1 MPKGFVTPTSDL
13 TTWIRIS
20 DPGSEILGSGSHG
33 SIEKLIK
40 VITLLWTGEAV
51 HGLLG
56 MYILAFLWYLDLAD
70 EAKWPT
76 RTRKVQAFY
85 YFVSWYFIIPFACD
99 IGGKDLQRQT
109 DSLTVYF
116 YVLLFAIY
124 IYSKYDWFDW
134 FNLHIHYHTF
144 SRWHGSS

>member
-1 MPKGFVTPTSDL
+1 MTPTSDL

-51 HGLLG
+51 LGLLG

-70 EAKWPT
+70 ETK
-76 RTRKVQAFY
+76 
-85 YFVSWYFIIPFACD
+85 
-99 IGGKDLQRQT
+99 
-109 DSLTVYF
+109 
-116 YVLLFAIY
+116 
-124 IYSKYDWFDW
+124 
-134 FNLHIHYHTF
+134 
-144 SRWHGSS
+144 